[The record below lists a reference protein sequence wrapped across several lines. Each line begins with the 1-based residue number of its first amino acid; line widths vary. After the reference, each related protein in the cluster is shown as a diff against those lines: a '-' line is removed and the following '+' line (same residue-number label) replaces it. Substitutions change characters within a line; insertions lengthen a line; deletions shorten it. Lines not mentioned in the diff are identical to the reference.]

1 MASCSCSARDAA
13 RPDDSAAEEKSDGE
27 KDGERKAERTGS
39 EAKASSGEAE
49 SSEVGEGGEGKAAP
63 VRRSLEVGERR
74 RRGVVGGGAAI
85 APAAGG
91 EVGVDLG
98 SGGKGDLAVAGGEWG
113 SQLGRGR
120 CFGFVLE
127 TINW

>member
-1 MASCSCSARDAA
+1 
-13 RPDDSAAEEKSDGE
+13 
-27 KDGERKAERTGS
+27 
-39 EAKASSGEAE
+39 
-49 SSEVGEGGEGKAAP
+49 
-63 VRRSLEVGERR
+63 LEVGERR
-74 RRGVVGGGAAI
+74 RRGVVGGSAAI

-98 SGGKGDLAVAGGEWG
+98 SGGKGDLAGGEWG